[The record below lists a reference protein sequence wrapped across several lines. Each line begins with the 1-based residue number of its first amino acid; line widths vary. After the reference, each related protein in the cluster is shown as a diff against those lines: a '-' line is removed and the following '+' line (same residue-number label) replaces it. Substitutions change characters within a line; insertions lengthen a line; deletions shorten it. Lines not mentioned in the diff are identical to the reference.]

1 MTTTPAA
8 GAVFVGAIPE
18 LYDTLMVPLL
28 FAPYADD
35 LARRV
40 AAFSPARVLETAAG
54 SGAVTRALARALP
67 EGCEIV
73 ATDLSPPML
82 ARAQAVGT
90 ARAVTWQPADA
101 QALPF
106 PDASFDIVACQFGAM
121 FFPDKP
127 RAFSE
132 ARRVLRPGGHF
143 VFSVWDRIET
153 NEFTAAV
160 ADALAALHPAA
171 PPRFMQ
177 LTPHGY
183 FERAAVEADLAA
195 AGFGAPGW
203 DTLDARSHAA
213 SARVPAMAL
222 CQGTPLRG
230 DIEALPGMTLASA
243 TEACAAA
250 LAARFGDGPVSA
262 RLCAHVVTASK

>member
-1 MTTTPAA
+1 MTTPAA
-8 GAVFVGAIPE
+8 TDVVFSGSIPE

-40 AAFSPARVLETAAG
+40 AALGPGRVLETAAG

-67 EGCEIV
+67 EGCELV
-73 ATDLSPPML
+73 ATDLNPPML

-106 PDASFDIVACQFGAM
+106 PDASFDVLACQFGAM
-121 FFPDKP
+121 FFPDRP
-127 RAFSE
+127 RAYAE
-132 ARRVLRPGGHF
+132 ARRVLKPGGHF
-143 VFSVWDRIET
+143 IFNVWDRIEA
-153 NEFTAAV
+153 NEFAAAV

-177 LTPHGY
+177 RTPHGY

-213 SARVPAMAL
+213 SARVPATAL

-230 DIEALPGMTLASA
+230 EIEALPGMTLAAA
-243 TEACAAA
+243 TDACAAA

-262 RLCAHVVTASK
+262 RIRAHVVTVTR